1 MGVSGFIN
9 EIGFDM
15 YQKILNEAVEELK
28 QEKFKELFLESKEEY
43 FIKDCQIDTDLEI
56 LMKHTSNV
64 EERLNI
70 YKEANNISER

>member
-1 MGVSGFIN
+1 
-9 EIGFDM
+9 M

-56 LMKHTSNV
+56 LIPETYISNV

-70 YKEANNISER
+70 YKC